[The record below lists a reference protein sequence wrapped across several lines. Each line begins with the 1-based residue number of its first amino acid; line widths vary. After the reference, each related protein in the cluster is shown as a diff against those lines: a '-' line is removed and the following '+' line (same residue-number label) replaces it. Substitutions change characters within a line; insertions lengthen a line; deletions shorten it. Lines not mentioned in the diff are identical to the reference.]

1 MPMLS
6 EFKSFLTKSN
16 ALALAVGVVI
26 GGAVGKV
33 VTAIVSDAIMPVV
46 ALLLPK
52 GDWREAQIVLSEGV
66 NAKQEKTVNA
76 FRYGDLVGNAIDF
89 TIIALVVFLIMKALL
104 HEKRAPAAA
113 PTTKACPRCL
123 ENVPLAA
130 TRCRACTSD
139 LA

>member
-1 MPMLS
+1 MAMLTD
-6 EFKSFLTKSN
+6 FKAFLTKSN

-26 GGAVGKV
+26 GRAVGKV
-33 VTAIVSDAIMPVV
+33 VTAVVSDAIMPVV

-52 GDWREAQIVLSEGV
+52 GDWREAEVVLSMGR
-66 NAKQEKTVNA
+66 NAKGEPTTNA

-89 TIIALVVFLIMKALL
+89 LIIAFVVFLITKALL
-104 HEKRAPAAA
+104 HEKPAAA
-113 PTTKACPRCL
+113 APPSKPCPRCL

-139 LA
+139 LS

>member
-1 MPMLS
+1 MVMVS

-16 ALALAVGVVI
+16 ALALAVGAVI

-46 ALLLPK
+46 ALMLPK
-52 GDWREAQIVLSEGV
+52 GDWREAQLVLSEGQ
-66 NAKQEKTVNA
+66 NAKGERTVNA

-89 TIIALVVFLIMKALL
+89 LIIAFVVFLITKALL
-104 HEKRAPAAA
+104 HQKPAA

-123 ENVPLAA
+123 ESVPLAA